1 MEKWKKNEL
10 VRKIES
16 SQTVQKGKNG
26 ISSVVFGRTFMVF
39 LSLFLQLIFMI
50 WGYYWLASKWY
61 FVNGFVT
68 VLGVLEVVYVANERS
83 NPAFKLAWTIV
94 ILALPISIELGA
106 R

>member
-50 WGYYWLASKWY
+50 WDITGWHP
-61 FVNGFVT
+61 NG
-68 VLGVLEVVYVANERS
+68 
-83 NPAFKLAWTIV
+83 
-94 ILALPISIELGA
+94 ILSMDL
-106 R
+106 